1 MGRVGACSPA
11 VLDGCVPGAHRA
23 GAYHHPHHDWA
34 VLCAPGGHTRGP
46 TGQGPTGV
54 GDLYPAFWQCAQSDG
69 PFIIP
74 LLFKWLKLF
83 KERTL
88 ATQRYPLKGQSP
100 RLLEMSE
107 YRSYRLRIQ
116 IGLLN
121 FKGRVRSDLVARHY
135 LLFDQFHECG
145 ITHPGI
151 LDRLSQGQDV
161 GITMRLVN
169 C

>member
-1 MGRVGACSPA
+1 MGRLGAHPLA
-11 VLDGCVPGAHRA
+11 VLDGGFTGPHGQSP
-23 GAYHHPHHDWA
+23 YDHPHDHRA
-34 VLCAPGGHTRGP
+34 VLCEPGGHTRCPTRPGP
-46 TGQGPTGV
+46 TRGSHVYAT
-54 GDLYPAFWQCAQSDG
+54 FWECPQSDG

-100 RLLEMSE
+100 RLLEMTE
-107 YRSYRLRIQ
+107 YRSYRRRIQ

-135 LLFDQFHECG
+135 LLFDQFHACG